1 MRLIEHY
8 LSVQGEGLH
17 PGQLSYF
24 VRFARCNLRC
34 SWCDSAYTF
43 GPGREIPF
51 AAVAR
56 AIRKSR
62 AGFVCLTGGEPL
74 LHKEGCLKLIRAF
87 PRLRFDVETGGSLDI
102 RPYLKSNVSVIMDW
116 KLKSSG
122 MGRKMNADNL
132 THLRPKMD
140 IIKLVTDFSRA
151 EIAEM
156 RAIARRTE
164 RRGIPLSIQPVH
176 GTSAQKIA
184 DWAIKLKNP
193 RIRVNLQLH
202 KLIWPRRRRGV

>member
-17 PGQLSYF
+17 PGQLTYF

-43 GPGREIPF
+43 GPGREVPF

-56 AIRKSR
+56 AIRESKAR
-62 AGFVCLTGGEPL
+62 FVCLTGGEPL
-74 LHKEGCLKLIRAF
+74 LHKEDCLNLIRAF
-87 PRLRFDVETGGSLDI
+87 PKLHFDIETGGSLDI
-102 RPYLKSNVSVIMDW
+102 LPCLKPNVSVIMDW
-116 KLKSSG
+116 KLTSSK
-122 MGRKMNADNL
+122 MGHKMIAASL
-132 THLRPKMD
+132 QYLRPKLDM
-140 IIKLVTDFSRA
+140 IKLVTNFSTA

-156 RAIARRTE
+156 NSLIQRTE
-164 RRGIPLSIQPVH
+164 KSKVPVSIQPVQ
-176 GTSAQKIA
+176 GTSPQKIA
-184 DWAIKLKNP
+184 DWAIQLKNP